1 MSPPARALAPSSP
14 RQSGRQKGMS
24 QSDDAGPAGRCGH
37 VEPLWQALAQL
48 HAVPPHA
55 GVTFPPDV
63 RAAPPP
69 PASYASPVFQSM
81 QKRSWLCHWRQSLS
95 VPAAEDVLA
104 IAVLLPLA
112 FRSVAAPA

>member
-1 MSPPARALAPSSP
+1 
-14 RQSGRQKGMS
+14 MS
-24 QSDDAGPAGRCGH
+24 QSGGADLADRCGP
-37 VEPLWQALAQL
+37 VEPLWQPLAQL

-63 RAAPPP
+63 RAASPP

-95 VPAAEDVLA
+95 VPAAEGVLA
-104 IAVLLPLA
+104 IAALLPLA